1 MFGLF
6 LLCRIMQRYERD
18 AARLARHVVSH
29 WKRYV
34 RRKKQGNPMKLS
46 PPTKDP
52 AMQAVVE
59 HVMEGQAKEH
69 ATETTGLL
77 A

>member
-1 MFGLF
+1 
-6 LLCRIMQRYERD
+6 
-18 AARLARHVVSH
+18 
-29 WKRYV
+29 
-34 RRKKQGNPMKLS
+34 MKPS